1 MTKIIVDGIMCKAN
15 MGVQKEERKRKQ
27 RIDLSIEIDA
37 DLKKAQK
44 SDHVKDTIDY
54 SELIDCVRQK
64 VAEKE
69 YKLIEKLGEELL
81 CVIYKRFNKKW
92 CSIKK
97 ITVNIQ
103 KPEIAKKK
111 QVKSIGMQFE
121 MLY

>member
-1 MTKIIVDGIMCKAN
+1 MAKIIVEDITCKAN
-15 MGVQKEERKRKQ
+15 IGVQKEERKRKQ
-27 RIDLSIEIDA
+27 RIDISIEIDA

-44 SDHVKDTIDY
+44 SGHVKDTIDY
-54 SELIDCVRQK
+54 SELIDCVKQK

-69 YKLIEKLGEELL
+69 YRLIEKLGEELL
-81 CVIYKRFNKKW
+81 CMIHKKFNKKY

-103 KPEIAKKK
+103 KPKIAKKK
-111 QVKSIGMQFE
+111 QVKSIRLQFE